1 MTERTRYIGA
11 LYFVQ
16 VLANI
21 LILGAIIVLLVLA
34 IGRISRVT
42 STQTKANRELIT
54 EIRRI
59 LTIHAD
65 ASAKRSCAVA
75 KEIRYVVL
83 ALSPRRQ
90 PLVIQQTLADFV
102 GRACHV
108 EILVRVPANGSPPP
122 TPHPSSPSSHPSS
135 PSSHPSTPTPHPS
148 PSSSP
153 PTPHP
158 SPSSPSPT
166 IICLPVVGCI

>member
-1 MTERTRYIGA
+1 MSGRTRYVGA

-83 ALSPRRQ
+83 ALSPTRQ
-90 PLVIQQTLADFV
+90 PLVIQRTLADFV

-108 EILVRVPANGSPPP
+108 EILVHVPKNGSPTP
-122 TPHPSSPSSHPSS
+122 TPHPSPTSHPSPSSPSSHPS
-135 PSSHPSTPTPHPS
+135 PT
-148 PSSSP
+148 P
-153 PTPHP
+153 PTPH
-158 SPSSPSPT
+158 PSPT